1 MELFQPGDKLGFR
14 VFVVRFGVPVHV
26 GKNCIIEL
34 VVEVEEEEQHQA
46 LLVQESDS
54 L

>member
-1 MELFQPGDKLGFR
+1 MELFESGDELGLR
-14 VFVVRFGVPVHV
+14 VFAVRFGVPVHV
-26 GKNCIIEL
+26 GKNGIIEL